1 MLILQCQ
8 NRPAGMMQ
16 KDWSELEK
24 WWYLIK
30 AKTGRQIKAMM
41 KMRHVTVEDVRAGL
55 SLGCVQSVYHW
66 RGAFAALLQAFAGLY
81 GGLKESDH
89 IIQSNPRYIAEFHA
103 DAPGIFY
110 H

>member
-1 MLILQCQ
+1 MVAPDIMT
-8 NRPAGMMQ
+8 PVI
-16 KDWSELEK
+16 D
-24 WWYLIK
+24 K

-66 RGAFAALLQAFAGLY
+66 RRAFAALLQAFAGLY

-103 DAPGIFY
+103 GVLPVKWTMNNNKF
-110 H
+110 

>member
-1 MLILQCQ
+1 MVAPDIMT
-8 NRPAGMMQ
+8 PVI
-16 KDWSELEK
+16 D
-24 WWYLIK
+24 K

-89 IIQSNPRYIAEFHA
+89 IIQSNPGTSQNFMRMHRGFFII
-103 DAPGIFY
+103 DSCL
-110 H
+110 